1 MSSENYINHYVE
13 ILTSTMTDAVIRN
26 ISLQANA
33 KISESV
39 IGEQQNKIEK
49 LNSEVEKILNVS
61 ETEKNNQVA
70 NLNGKIEEQKN
81 YIINLENQLGELNN
95 MKGVYENVKHQVDHI
110 DTFKNELIKERD
122 LHQQTRNDYELKIQ
136 QLNGNYELKIQQLNG
151 NYELTIKELN
161 EKIEYLQ
168 LTPAKRKKID
178 EIKVPAVVETL
189 EVNEIDNSIIK
200 DGGSF

>member
-1 MSSENYINHYVE
+1 MSNENYVNYYVE

-33 KISESV
+33 KISEGV
-39 IGEQQNKIEK
+39 ITEQQSKIDK
-49 LNSEVEKILNVS
+49 LNSEIERLNVELEKNLNAS
-61 ETEKNNQVA
+61 VSEKNNQIT
-70 NLNGKIEEQKN
+70 NLNDKIEEQKN
-81 YIINLENQLGELNN
+81 CISNLETQIHELNN
-95 MKGVYENVKHQVDHI
+95 MKGVYENSKHQMDHI

-122 LHQQTRNDYELKIQ
+122 LHQQTRNDYELSIQ
-136 QLNGNYELKIQQLNG
+136 QTRND
-151 NYELTIKELN
+151 YELTIKDLN

-178 EIKVPAVVETL
+178 DSKLTPIVEVIEATPTL
-189 EVNEIDNSIIK
+189 FNIDTIIK

>member
-136 QLNGNYELKIQQLNG
+136 QLNGNYEL
-151 NYELTIKELN
+151 TIKELN

-189 EVNEIDNSIIK
+189 EVNEIDNPIIK